1 MLALSLMDSHFF
13 RLDLRLL
20 GETLWLHADP
30 ATDALG
36 SDHSLRNLRPM
47 RFRTES
53 EALRALD
60 SAGVGG
66 WSSFPH
72 DGIHATLTGSQL
84 RSIGFRGN
92 F

>member
-1 MLALSLMDSHFF
+1 MDAHFF
-13 RLDLRLL
+13 RLSLRLL
-20 GETLWLHADP
+20 GAALWLNAEP
-30 ATDALG
+30 AETTLG
-36 SDHSLRNLRPM
+36 DDHSLRHLRPL

-60 SAGVGG
+60 AAGVGQ
-66 WSSFPH
+66 WSSFPL
-72 DGIHATLTGSQL
+72 DGIHATLSRQQL

>member
-1 MLALSLMDSHFF
+1 MEAHFY
-13 RLDLRLL
+13 RLQLKLL
-20 GETLWLHADP
+20 GITLWLSAEP
-30 ATDALG
+30 AEDILG
-36 SDHSLRNLRPM
+36 PDHSLRNLRPL

-60 SAGVGG
+60 SAGVGL

-72 DGIHATLTGSQL
+72 DGIHATLSRSQL
-84 RSIGFRGN
+84 RAIGFRGN

>member
-1 MLALSLMDSHFF
+1 MESLFF
-13 RLDLRLL
+13 KLDLRLL
-20 GETLWLHADP
+20 GNTLWLHADP
-30 ATDALG
+30 ADDILG
-36 SDHSLRNLRPM
+36 PDHSLRNLRPH

-60 SAGVGG
+60 SAGVGH
-66 WSSFPH
+66 WSSFPQE
-72 DGIHATLTGSQL
+72 GIHATLTRSQL